1 MPFLVDSRRIDPADR
16 LESLYEAFQP
26 CWGARCNVSVTD
38 LGGQGY
44 ASIEVAAFGP
54 AEIVQIHGT
63 GLTVRRTEHKVRR
76 FEDMPYVAIAVP
88 RSEAAFVQGGHS
100 AVVRPGQAFVVD
112 RSVPCELGWAGGGD
126 SVAFQAPYQEF
137 GLSLELIRA
146 AAGRL
151 ASSPLSAV
159 VADHVVRLGR
169 DADLLSG
176 DSSATEIGASTIRM
190 IRALLIS
197 AVGDDGRARDAEGE
211 TLLLVILAYVRQH
224 LTELD
229 LTPLRIARAHN
240 ISLRQLYTLCRAA
253 DVRIAEW
260 IFEQRLAGAR
270 LELQDPRLG
279 SRTIELTARR
289 WGFVDP
295 THFGRRFKAAYGV
308 SPREFKHL
316 SAA

>member
-16 LESLYEAFQP
+16 LEILHEAFEP
-26 CWGARCNVSVTD
+26 CWGARCDLSVSD
-38 LGGQGY
+38 LGGEGY

-63 GLTVRRTEHKVRR
+63 DLAVRRTERRVKR

-88 RSEAAFVQGGHS
+88 RREAAFTQGGHS
-100 AVVRPGQAFVVD
+100 AVVRAGQAFVVD

-126 SVAFQAPYQEF
+126 STAFQAPYQEF

-151 ASSPLSAV
+151 SSSPLSAV
-159 VADHVVRLGR
+159 VADHLVRLGR
-169 DADLLSG
+169 DADVLSG
-176 DSSATEIGASTIRM
+176 DSSAAEIGVSTVRM

-197 AVGDDGRARDAEGE
+197 AVGDDGRARDAKGE
-211 TLLLVILAYVRQH
+211 TLLLIILAYARQH

-240 ISLRQLYTLCRAA
+240 ISLRHLYTLCRAG
-253 DVRIAEW
+253 DIRIAEW

-295 THFGRRFKAAYGV
+295 THFGRRFRAAYGV
-308 SPREFKHL
+308 SPREFKQL